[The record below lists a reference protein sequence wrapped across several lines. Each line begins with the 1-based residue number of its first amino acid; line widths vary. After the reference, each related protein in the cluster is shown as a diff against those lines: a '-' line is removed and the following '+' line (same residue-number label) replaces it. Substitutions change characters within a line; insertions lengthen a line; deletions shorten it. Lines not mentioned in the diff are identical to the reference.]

1 MKAPVGI
8 GIIGGGMIAQIA
20 HLPFYLSDDRC
31 DVRCIA
37 EERPSL
43 KAVLA
48 DSVGRQKV
56 VEDHEELLSDPE
68 ISAVIVSAPRPA
80 TGSLTLACLQAGK
93 HVLAEKPMAHT
104 TEQARQLVGAAK
116 AKELVYAVGYMKR
129 FDPGLE
135 AARSLFEEFVA
146 DGRLGP
152 LLSARFYDYS
162 KSYAV
167 PPPPHARPK
176 ESRKKRFSSWPTA
189 PAWLPEELSDE
200 YAWFVNA
207 GSHDVNLLNWFFPEG
222 VSLISAFGS
231 GKGVVSAMFE
241 GRGCPIHLDVTKT
254 EAGRWLEGA
263 EFLFER
269 GRLAVSIPSPMS
281 VGEVSR
287 VIVDDLSGE
296 GTEITKPEKAV
307 WSFEAQARG
316 FLDVLTNG
324 TSPRTSGVDGLAD
337 LELIE
342 TMWKD
347 IVSKS

>member
-1 MKAPVGI
+1 MNAPVGI

-20 HLPFYLSDDRC
+20 HLPFYLTDDRC
-31 DVRCIA
+31 DVRCVA

-43 KAVLA
+43 KTVLA
-48 DSVGRQKV
+48 DTIGRQKV
-56 VEDHEELLSDPE
+56 VEDHEVLLSDPE

-104 TEQARQLVGAAK
+104 ADQARRLVAA
-116 AKELVYAVGYMKR
+116 ANANGLVYAVGYMKR
-129 FDPGLE
+129 FDPGVE
-135 AARSLFEEFVA
+135 AAKSLFEKFIE

-167 PPPPHARPK
+167 PPPSHTRPQ
-176 ESRKKRFSSWPTA
+176 ESRKKRFNSWPTA
-189 PAWLPEELSDE
+189 PAWLPEDLDDD
-200 YAWFVNA
+200 YAWFMNA

-222 VSLISAFGS
+222 VSLISAFSS
-231 GKGVVSAMFE
+231 GKGAVTATFK
-241 GRGCPIHLDVTKT
+241 GRGCPIHLEVTKT

-281 VGEVSR
+281 VGEVSQI
-287 VIVDDLSGE
+287 VVDDLSAE
-296 GTEITKPEKAV
+296 GTEIIRPETAG
-307 WSFEAQARG
+307 WSFERQAHG

-324 TSPRTSGVDGLAD
+324 TPPRTSGADGLAD

-342 TMWKD
+342 AMWKN